1 MAFLWQCLQ
10 LQRLH
15 QGLDSVGN
23 ASKPSSVV
31 EVSEVV
37 AESLEVNT
45 VREKQALSEQISH
58 LTAGKN

>member
-1 MAFLWQCLQ
+1 M
-10 LQRLH
+10 
-15 QGLDSVGN
+15 GN